1 VPCRKCFTQRI
12 KPPKEHFGH
21 VNENNRNPNI
31 FGLHQRDLSDDR
43 KKSFVRACQKSVLF
57 IYEEKGDDAPHV
69 IQTLVF
75 LTDACSHHFE

>member
-1 VPCRKCFTQRI
+1 M
-12 KPPKEHFGH
+12 
-21 VNENNRNPNI
+21 NENNRNPNI

-69 IQTLVF
+69 IRTLVF
-75 LTDACSHHFE
+75 LTDTHLLSRDFVLEKKRIVI